1 MVNDLPNN
9 ESMNNN
15 SVNINMSAESQF
27 LNQVIE
33 YCEALERCNLQ
44 NVEYSKYIGSN
55 YGEILYGAQARNFR
69 SVIEYIQ
76 TLSAGHARAN
86 NNNA

>member
-1 MVNDLPNN
+1 MVNGLSNN
-9 ESMNNN
+9 EPTTNN

-27 LNQVIE
+27 INQVIE

-44 NVEYSKYIGSN
+44 NVEYSKYIGST

-76 TLSAGHARAN
+76 TLRAGHAGAN
-86 NNNA
+86 NNNI